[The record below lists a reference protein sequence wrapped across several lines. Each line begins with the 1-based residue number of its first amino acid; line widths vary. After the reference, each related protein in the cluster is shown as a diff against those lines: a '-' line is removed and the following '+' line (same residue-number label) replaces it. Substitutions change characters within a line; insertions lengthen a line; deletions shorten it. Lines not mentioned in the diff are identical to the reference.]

1 MNTLIVHPFDESTN
15 VLERVYS
22 GMPYDV
28 LHRRN
33 LTRQDVENAIE
44 AGNYDRIVCLGHGTP
59 EGLYNFYT
67 DKYVFD
73 RGTYKNKVAP
83 RGIEVIAVWCNAND
97 FFLKFDEPD
106 TVFSTGMFIS
116 EKREAERYFVEE
128 IEDDVIQA
136 QFRLFSNV
144 LREAVAIPIKEIRN
158 YIAQN
163 YVGLDPITRFN
174 RECMLI
180 MD

>member
-1 MNTLIVHPFDESTN
+1 MNILIVHPFDETTN

-28 LHRRN
+28 LHRGN

-44 AGNYDRIVCLGHGTP
+44 AGNYDRVVLLGHGTP
-59 EGLYNFYT
+59 EGLYNFNT

-73 RGTYKNKVAP
+73 CGSYKNKVAP
-83 RGIEVIAVWCNAND
+83 RGIEAIAVWCHAND
-97 FFLKFDEPD
+97 FFLKFDEPE

-116 EKREAERYFVEE
+116 EQREAQHYFIDK
-128 IEDDVIQA
+128 IEDDVIEA
-136 QFRLFSNV
+136 QFRLFSGV
-144 LREAVAIPIKEIRN
+144 LREAVALPIKEIRN

-163 YVGLDPITRFN
+163 YVGQDPITRFN